1 MEISPEIPLLELQK
15 LRKIGVNGVT
25 IHNPCTIFMSI
36 VRKLNGIRMRVNG
49 VTKTIWHNIVGKRR
63 NNDK

>member
-25 IHNPCTIFMSI
+25 IHNPGTMFMSI
-36 VRKLNGIRMRVNG
+36 VCKLNGVTMRVNG
-49 VTKTIWHNIVGKRR
+49 VTKTIWHYIIGKRR